1 MDVKQLFGYEGKNVV
16 ITGAAS
22 GMAKAATELLIELGA
37 NVYALDINEVK
48 LPVTKSYKVNM
59 GIKEQIDYVIEQL
72 PETIDAVFNC
82 HGIAAW
88 PGKEVEVVTINYI
101 SQRYLA
107 EQLLPRI
114 SEGGSVTFIASDGGY
129 GWEKNWGKL
138 SGFLALDTFESNV
151 HWVKE
156 NVPYIIEE
164 NSYVF
169 SKKAIVAY
177 VKSKV
182 WSPEYIGNRV
192 RINCISPG
200 YTKTGLTSD
209 FEKAAEQSAALS
221 GFKINA
227 KEMIENTY
235 LGEWNG
241 HSATPEEMG
250 YPLVF
255 LGSKMAS
262 YISGQDVNISYGKD
276 AYNDIKALQETLLY
290 SE

>member
-1 MDVKQLFGYEGKNVV
+1 MDLKQLFGYEGKNVV

-37 NVYALDINEVK
+37 NVFALDINEVK

-59 GIKEQIDYVIEQL
+59 GIKEQIDQVIEQL

-114 SEGGSVTFIASDGGY
+114 SEDGSVTFIASDGGY
-129 GWEKNWGKL
+129 GWEKSWNKL
-138 SGFLALDTFESNV
+138 SEILALDTFESNV
-151 HWVKE
+151 AWVKE

-182 WSPEYIGNRV
+182 WSPEYIGKRV

-200 YTKTGLTSD
+200 YTKTGLTAD
-209 FEKAAEQSAALS
+209 FEKATEQSAALA
-221 GFKINA
+221 GFNINA

-235 LGEWNG
+235 LSEWNG
-241 HSATPEEMG
+241 RSARSEEMG

-262 YISGQDVNISYGKD
+262 YISGQDRHHP
-276 AYNDIKALQETLLY
+276 LL
-290 SE
+290 SMLHLM